1 MKKNLEHISERE
13 LVSGCIDNDRR
24 CQEAFYRQFFPAMHR
39 MCRRYSS
46 KDEEVLEI
54 LNSGFLRVFTKLHTY
69 SFKGSLEGWVRRIM
83 FHSIADYYRKSTNKK
98 VHFLEIEEWDASI
111 NAKSLDSL
119 YFDDVI
125 SLVDRLPKSTRDVF
139 WLYAI
144 EGFTHVEIGKQ
155 LGISSGTSKW
165 HLSNAR
171 KKLKAL
177 LNRENKQRNEYA
189 G

>member
-1 MKKNLEHISERE
+1 MKKTDIERK
-13 LVSGCIDNDRR
+13 LVEGCVKNDRR
-24 CQEAFYRQFFPAMHR
+24 CQEQLYRKYFPVMQR
-39 MCRRYSS
+39 MCRRYSQ

-54 LNSGFLRVFTKLHTY
+54 LNTGFLRVFTKLHTF
-69 SFKGSLEGWVRRIM
+69 SFKGSLEGWIRRLI
-83 FHSIADYYRKSTNKK
+83 FHSLADYYRKNDKK
-98 VHFLEIEEWDASI
+98 LHFMEVEDWDGSS

-119 YFDDVI
+119 YYEDII
-125 SLVDRLPKSTRDVF
+125 SLVDRLPKATRQVF
-139 WLYAI
+139 LLYAI

-171 KKLKAL
+171 KKLRVL
-177 LNRENKQRNEYA
+177 LNKEFYNKNQYA